1 MAEREKE
8 ERKRRRMRRKKG
20 AVVRC
25 LVRFI
30 ACVRIDVC
38 EVRNSGV
45 ASPIYFLT
53 SKRQAM
59 VYLPLSY
66 AFMVQ

>member
-1 MAEREKE
+1 MVEREEE
-8 ERKRRRMRRKKG
+8 ERKRRKKG
-20 AVVRC
+20 DIRRR

-30 ACVRIDVC
+30 AYFCMDVC